1 MSHGTLFCVF
11 SNNLDEVRDEW
22 ERIKLA
28 YEILKDKKTR
38 KRYDRHEM
46 IADPKAAISRAAS
59 DAAWNGIKG
68 FGKGVFDIGAFA
80 ISQIVKRDEQEKHE

>member
-1 MSHGTLFCVF
+1 ML

-46 IADPKAAISRAAS
+46 IVDPKAAIGRAAS

-68 FGKGVFDIGAFA
+68 LGKGMFDIGAFA
-80 ISQIVKRDEQEKHE
+80 VNQIVKSTNEQEKHA